1 MTRGDSARAGT
12 KRFSAALLFLA
23 ALLCFVAVAGA
34 ASAQV
39 LFTDDAAK
47 SAGWQGRL
55 ETRFLNEFDT
65 KTDGGDEF
73 NAWRV
78 SLEGGGEA
86 AIHESF
92 RVGLRAAYQ
101 HASYEFHLDNSPNLP
116 PAYGGPELPREPW
129 GGVNTIDVAPTASA
143 LIGAGISLEAA
154 VPIRYSG
161 ETGARRNGLAAGITG
176 LVRWQA
182 LDTLALGA
190 GVGITSQLEGPAQV
204 FPVLALDWE
213 ITPSLDLRT
222 QGSFVQGGQVVL
234 LWGPAEAVR
243 LTVSAGY
250 ERNRFRLDD
259 NGAAQDR
266 NGIGEISSVPV
277 EVGARIQLSER
288 AFLDFRGG
296 FGFAGRMRVEN
307 ANGNQLFDQD
317 YDAVPRLGLA
327 LSFPLGGGRGNAGG
341 APPAPSPSVID
352 PDAPPALY

>member
-1 MTRGDSARAGT
+1 MRGNPIFFRLN
-12 KRFSAALLFLA
+12 AALV
-23 ALLCFVAVAGA
+23 LCATFSAGA

-39 LFTDDAAK
+39 LLTDDAAK
-47 SAGWQGRL
+47 RAGWQGQL
-55 ETRFLNEFDT
+55 EARFLNEFET
-65 KTDGGDEF
+65 ETDGGDEF
-73 NAWRV
+73 RAWRV
-78 SLEGGGEA
+78 ALEGGGETA
-86 AIHESF
+86 VHDAF
-92 RVGLRAAYQ
+92 RIGVRAAYQ
-101 HASYEFHLDNSPNLP
+101 HASYDFHLDNSPNLP
-116 PAYGGPELPREPW
+116 PAYGGTELPRAPW

-143 LIGAGISLEAA
+143 LLGGGVSLEAA
-154 VPIRYSG
+154 VPIRWSG

-190 GVGITSQLEGPAQV
+190 GVGVTSQLEGPAQV
-204 FPVLALDWE
+204 FPVIALDWQ
-213 ITPSLDLRT
+213 IAPSLDLRT

-259 NGAAQDR
+259 NGDSQDR
-266 NGIGEISSVPV
+266 HGIGEISSVPV
-277 EVGARIQLSER
+277 EVGARFQLFER

-307 ANGNQLFDQD
+307 ANGHQLYDED

-327 LSFPLGGGRGNAGG
+327 LSIPLGGGPSGGRRG
-341 APPAPSPSVID
+341 APASPSPSVID
-352 PDAPPALY
+352 PDAPPAMY